1 MTKIFRGRT
10 QIEAE
15 AKADAWVATQRGLKN
30 IRRHSYLF
38 RAAFIKIPSEGEWT
52 VSLHY
57 DQASAHGL

>member
-10 QIEAE
+10 QLEAQ

-38 RAAFIKIPSEGEWT
+38 RTAFLTSEGEWS

-57 DQASAHGL
+57 DQASAPDL